1 MEETTV
7 DIDRKYTLLTFRP
20 PQLLAIHWK
29 YDHFCKE
36 ISMAM
41 YWVQMLHC
49 LWNIWK
55 RRSTSILWRLRSRIP
70 HVSSLPF
77 CKNYANI
84 YILNQYPTLDI
95 HTLLFRYCLKPPIK
109 EPPEGSWSCG
119 LCVERFHKKPE
130 QGSGS
135 NAMPV

>member
-1 MEETTV
+1 M
-7 DIDRKYTLLTFRP
+7 IFRP
-20 PQLLAIHWK
+20 PKLLAIYWK

-41 YWVQMLHC
+41 YWVQMLHS

-77 CKNYANI
+77 LWKLYKYI
-84 YILNQYPTLDI
+84 YIYIKQYHYYLNQYPTLDI

-135 NAMPV
+135 AAMPV